1 MSRDEV
7 TTKVLAGER
16 LIFPKQVPKAF
27 QVRQQSPHRMPIAEQ
42 GRIVQCSARLELS
55 DP

>member
-27 QVRQQSPHRMPIAEQ
+27 QVRQRSHHGVLTAMESPTAH
-42 GRIVQCSARLELS
+42 CSAGLQGSLS
-55 DP
+55 